1 MKEEDVEDL
10 EQEEFNDE
18 DGLRGGRNK
27 ITIVGENYQLKQISD
42 GATLWN
48 LYFKRKNK
56 KGEEKFVIESY
67 GVSINQAI
75 PKIINYMIAKKLNGQ
90 ATTLKQYLKIW
101 VKIHSQMVKELH
113 SL

>member
-48 LYFKRKNK
+48 L
-56 KGEEKFVIESY
+56 
-67 GVSINQAI
+67 
-75 PKIINYMIAKKLNGQ
+75 
-90 ATTLKQYLKIW
+90 
-101 VKIHSQMVKELH
+101 
-113 SL
+113 